1 MRVTLLGTIGWMPSD
16 RRETTCFACR
26 AGDSLFIFDAG
37 TGLRRLREPAQAAL
51 LDGARDVHLFLTQ
64 YHLDHVCGLEYLP
77 GVLPGRGLVIHAPAA
92 ELNGVEPERAV
103 AGLLRRPYNPRDWE
117 ELTNLRLEPVVAGPN
132 EIAGH
137 TVRVRAQQH
146 SDVSVAYR
154 VDDASCWPPTPGSTP
169 GRWSSPRVSAFC
181 CTRPGTTP
189 PTRAPTRRRRSCWPA
204 TPPTAKPAPSPAWPP
219 TRESAASCRCT
230 STRCTTRPITPPSR
244 PPPAPSSRARTCC
257 QTARSSTR
265 TATFDTL
272 GPGRRQASG
281 GPGLIPFRSKR
292 FLVVALV
299 IAALVVFLLPAFVA
313 FR

>member
-51 LDGARDVHLFLTQ
+51 LDGARDVHLFLTH
-64 YHLDHVCGLEYLP
+64 YHLDHVCGLAYLP

-92 ELNGVEPERAV
+92 ELNGVDPERAV

-117 ELTNLRLEPVVAGPN
+117 DLTDLRLEPDVAGAN

-154 VDDASCWPPTPGSTP
+154 VDDAF
-169 GRWSSPRVSAFC
+169 VL
-181 CTRPGTTP
+181 
-189 PTRAPTRRRRSCWPA
+189 A
-204 TPPTAKPAPSPAWPP
+204 TDTKVDH
-219 TRESAASCRCT
+219 
-230 STRCTTRPITPPSR
+230 
-244 PPPAPSSRARTCC
+244 
-257 QTARSSTR
+257 QTAEFAAGVGLLLHEAWYNAADPR
-265 TATFDTL
+265 TDETPVELLAGYAAHSEAGAVAGL
-272 GPGRRQASG
+272 AAAAGVGR
-281 GPGLIPFRSKR
+281 
-292 FLVVALV
+292 LVPMHLNPLHDESYY
-299 IAALVVFLLPAFVA
+299 AALEAAARAVFPRTDVLPDGAVVDTDGEP
-313 FR
+313 